1 MSLDAPP
8 IDDLDFDAG
17 RQLPQDLPAERGVLG
32 AMLLSGKAA
41 EELLDLLD
49 GSEFYEYRHSTIFAA
64 VLELYTGGSPVDP
77 ITVGDQLRRNG
88 ELNRVGGLPYLQQL
102 IHEVPAAANG
112 GFYAEV
118 IKECAARRRL
128 VEGGQRIVQMGYETR
143 GEDLPAILERAE
155 KEIAAVAADVFVA
168 VGTSALDA
176 VSPDLGPYLDG
187 TFTAPEPTIGRREDR
202 AALFYAGEINR
213 VFGKSESGKTWL
225 TLLCGLQHLQ
235 AGGHFVFCDYENGP
249 AGVIPRLLNL
259 GASRELLTSDRFR
272 YLDLRDTMLTADI
285 RAAIVK
291 AHLNAVVVIDSV
303 AGLITSNAKSSNYV
317 DDVEALLTR
326 DMAVLTRA
334 GCSLIFID
342 HESDRGE
349 NGGRSSGSHRK
360 RDLISGVSFRV
371 EPSVPFQK
379 WSAQGAPDGRS
390 RVYVDKDRHGSVR
403 AASVRVA
410 GDRDH
415 FGDLTLKPFQDGSV
429 ACKLW
434 WPEVLAPEAEK
445 TPEHYARVLIDAGF
459 PEGHG
464 RDRLKVFIADHELK
478 IRGQNAF
485 LNDVLAA
492 IKTLRQDGPK

>member
-1 MSLDAPP
+1 MATDTAFA
-8 IDDLDFDAG
+8 DLDYA
-17 RQLPQDLPAERGVLG
+17 RPLPQDPNAERAVLG
-32 AMLLSGKAA
+32 ALLLKVESAKEVLDQLETRDFYEHRNG
-41 EELLDLLD
+41 LIFDVVLDL
-49 GSEFYEYRHSTIFAA
+49 
-64 VLELYTGGSPVDP
+64 YTAGTPVDA
-77 ITVGDQLRRNG
+77 ITVAAALAKTGD
-88 ELNRVGGLPYLQQL
+88 LNRVGAHPYLHAL
-102 IHEVPAAANG
+102 INSAPAAASG
-112 GFYAEV
+112 SSYAEIV
-118 IKECAARRRL
+118 KEQAVLRRL
-128 VEGGQRIVQMGYETR
+128 VETGQRFIQMGHSTD
-143 GEDLPAILERAE
+143 GSDAAKILAAAE
-155 KEIAAVAADVFVA
+155 QELAAVVADA
-168 VGTSALDA
+168 STTVGTSALDA
-176 VSPDLGPYLDG
+176 VCPDLGPYLDG
-187 TFTAPEPTIGRREDR
+187 TFTAPEPTIGFREDK
-202 AALFYAGEINR
+202 APLFYAGEINR

-259 GASRELLTSDRFR
+259 GAPRELLTSGRFR
-272 YLDLRDTMLTADI
+272 YLDLRDTMLTADM
-285 RAAIVK
+285 RTAIVK
-291 AHLNAVVVIDSV
+291 AHTNAVVVIDSV

-371 EPSVPFQK
+371 EPSTPFQK

-415 FGDLTLKPFQDGSV
+415 FGDLALRPYQDGSV
-429 ACKLW
+429 SCKLW
-434 WPEVLAPEAEK
+434 WPEVLAPETEK

-464 RDRLKVFIADHELK
+464 RDRLKTFIAERELK

-485 LNDVLAA
+485 LNEVLAA
-492 IKTLRQDGPK
+492 IKTLRQADPK